1 MYQPNFYASGIKIRN
16 YHESNWLKD
25 CPKHFR
31 PFSYKR
37 YVDDIFVLFDKPEH
51 AQFFLEC
58 IDKKSK
64 NIKFSIET
72 EINGLLSFLNV
83 KICRENE
90 KFLTSVL
97 RKERFSGVYT
107 NFISSI
113 PVEYKFG
120 LVHTLL
126 NRRFNLSLDFLKF
139 HLEVDKLKK
148 SLSKNAYPERFI
160 DKCIQKFLN
169 NIFIQ
174 RLEIP
179 TVPKKELIIILTYLG
194 KMCQIVKTRQRI

>member
-1 MYQPNFYASGIKIRN
+1 M
-16 YHESNWLKD
+16 
-25 CPKHFR
+25 
-31 PFSYKR
+31 
-37 YVDDIFVLFDKPEH
+37 
-51 AQFFLEC
+51 
-58 IDKKSK
+58 
-64 NIKFSIET
+64 
-72 EINGLLSFLNV
+72 
-83 KICRENE
+83 
-90 KFLTSVL
+90 
-97 RKERFSGVYT
+97 
-107 NFISSI
+107 
-113 PVEYKFG
+113 
-120 LVHTLL
+120 

-194 KMCQIVKTRQRI
+194 KMCQIVKTRLRL